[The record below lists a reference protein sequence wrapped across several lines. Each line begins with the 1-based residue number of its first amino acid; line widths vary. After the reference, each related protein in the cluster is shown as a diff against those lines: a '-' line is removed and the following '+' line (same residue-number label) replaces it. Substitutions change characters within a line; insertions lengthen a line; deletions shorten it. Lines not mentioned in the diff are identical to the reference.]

1 MMYGDE
7 HPINNRGIF
16 RKLVKRSVNGD
27 KVRYCISILTIA
39 LAVALILILCML
51 ASGERRVEMATQE
64 GKAQFTAMMITEEEY
79 TEICQ
84 QPEVEWVGIRTLILR
99 SRQEQIEL
107 QVYYKDLVQLEK
119 EERESRLSGR
129 LPEAHNEVVV
139 QTEMLEALG
148 ESEKE
153 VGDTISLNLDGNG
166 EKEYIISGILENNR
180 TGEGTIVVV
189 PNLYPVLVSREYAE
203 ELYGGTLDLYC
214 DVRLNSD
221 SVSQTVISELASEV
235 LERVGLNS
243 DHVHLAAQYFTVLGS
258 NSDEN
263 DTTWMYALIIAIFF
277 AVLAGSVV
285 YCVFYISVVGK
296 VRLYGQLRTL
306 GMTKKQVR
314 KMVRKEAISL
324 ALRGIPLGCII
335 GVGIGFIINPEGFR
349 LQDTLLWIVL
359 SSAFILI
366 AVFISVRKPAK
377 IAGKT
382 APIEGIRYSP
392 YTENMKEQKKL
403 LRNLK
408 PDHLAILNLKR
419 NKKKTG
425 MTIFMMAIGAILL
438 MAISTVGESLSAYE
452 NAVFWQ
458 YPNGQFQL
466 TISSDSMALPS
477 GEMNEEDQQLLMLGD
492 SVIQATNNPLSNELT
507 SAIEEIDGV
516 KDITVST
523 GFSAFVS
530 IVNDDGS
537 SVMSGS
543 TNYTLTEAQFNEV
556 KSAIITDD
564 IDWNSFCEQN
574 GVLVA
579 ENLQDNLLNPIH
591 YEIGDK
597 VDTVMLGKDGTANHI
612 ERTVMGFFATDKLM
626 ELKIVPNSPQFLMA
640 RDAALIINGMNNDV
654 VNIQINAE
662 EAKQEDVRAA
672 LEEIVANNENL
683 SLQVLEDTVEQG
695 QSDYDTISGLLT
707 ILAVLV
713 FAFSII
719 NFADSTITNIGARQ
733 HEIGLLQAVGMTNKQ
748 VQIMLRRETFFF
760 IMVSLISAVL
770 GTGIGSFICWSLEQT
785 QHCIAYHYP
794 ILMLVAFVM
803 TLCVCYLI
811 ISFYISRS
819 LRKNSLIERLSV
831 NE

>member
-27 KVRYCISILTIA
+27 KVRYFISILTIA

-277 AVLAGSVV
+277 A
-285 YCVFYISVVGK
+285 
-296 VRLYGQLRTL
+296 
-306 GMTKKQVR
+306 
-314 KMVRKEAISL
+314 
-324 ALRGIPLGCII
+324 
-335 GVGIGFIINPEGFR
+335 
-349 LQDTLLWIVL
+349 
-359 SSAFILI
+359 
-366 AVFISVRKPAK
+366 
-377 IAGKT
+377 
-382 APIEGIRYSP
+382 
-392 YTENMKEQKKL
+392 
-403 LRNLK
+403 
-408 PDHLAILNLKR
+408 
-419 NKKKTG
+419 
-425 MTIFMMAIGAILL
+425 
-438 MAISTVGESLSAYE
+438 
-452 NAVFWQ
+452 
-458 YPNGQFQL
+458 
-466 TISSDSMALPS
+466 
-477 GEMNEEDQQLLMLGD
+477 
-492 SVIQATNNPLSNELT
+492 
-507 SAIEEIDGV
+507 
-516 KDITVST
+516 
-523 GFSAFVS
+523 S
-530 IVNDDGS
+530 I
-537 SVMSGS
+537 
-543 TNYTLTEAQFNEV
+543 
-556 KSAIITDD
+556 
-564 IDWNSFCEQN
+564 
-574 GVLVA
+574 
-579 ENLQDNLLNPIH
+579 
-591 YEIGDK
+591 
-597 VDTVMLGKDGTANHI
+597 
-612 ERTVMGFFATDKLM
+612 
-626 ELKIVPNSPQFLMA
+626 
-640 RDAALIINGMNNDV
+640 
-654 VNIQINAE
+654 
-662 EAKQEDVRAA
+662 
-672 LEEIVANNENL
+672 
-683 SLQVLEDTVEQG
+683 
-695 QSDYDTISGLLT
+695 
-707 ILAVLV
+707 
-713 FAFSII
+713 
-719 NFADSTITNIGARQ
+719 
-733 HEIGLLQAVGMTNKQ
+733 
-748 VQIMLRRETFFF
+748 
-760 IMVSLISAVL
+760 
-770 GTGIGSFICWSLEQT
+770 
-785 QHCIAYHYP
+785 
-794 ILMLVAFVM
+794 
-803 TLCVCYLI
+803 
-811 ISFYISRS
+811 
-819 LRKNSLIERLSV
+819 
-831 NE
+831 